1 MRKKVMAVMAAI
13 ECAISIL
20 CTSAAGRADSI
31 HEKELEEYIIEE
43 MSAANIP
50 GMGISIVSSEKELY
64 CAAYGAAQETE
75 SDYVLGSLSKSFTA
89 AAVMHLQEEEEL
101 SLEDTV
107 SDYLPEYS
115 AVSDVTISQLLHQ
128 TSGISSEER
137 MSDLQGNGQKG
148 TFEYANANYNLLG
161 EIVEAVSGLSYE
173 EYVSDN
179 ILDPLE
185 MTSTYSM
192 RTGAD
197 LSEKLLTGYQN
208 FFGFPFSLKHQHD
221 KEDDWIQVPS
231 GYMIS
236 DAKDMGK
243 YLQMYLNKGGD
254 ILSAESVDAM
264 LNEGVSMSSDRSMED
279 EFFEGTAEYGLGWM
293 AKQVDGQAVFY
304 HSGKTEGFTTM
315 MVLLPEQDLGITM
328 LFNSMDFLV
337 GQNLI
342 EQLEEGIVSLEM
354 GNTPERI
361 DSNAYLLQHG
371 ILDGA
376 MLLLIILSWMPIFLM
391 GIWWK
396 RRCQKPFSPWGLAM
410 DIVIH
415 IVLPTALVVILPGIV
430 PAFMVKRFVPDVYYV
445 LCAVILS
452 LYFGAVVKLLAGAVL
467 ALKKKKGSLPE
478 EEDKKGEPEQ
488 EKTEP
493 EKLGQE
499 EIRKEVP
506 PVQEKAVQKEPEK
519 KPSEKK
525 ESEEKKSKH
534 EGTGNRMPGQKRK
547 SKKKKKK

>member
-1 MRKKVMAVMAAI
+1 MRRKVMAVMTALV
-13 ECAISIL
+13 CTISIL
-20 CTSAAGRADSI
+20 CTGVVGKADSI
-31 HEKELEEYIIEE
+31 HEKELESYIIEE
-43 MSAANIP
+43 MSSANIP

-89 AAVMHLQEEEEL
+89 AAIMHLQEEDEL

-107 SDYLPEYS
+107 SDYLPKYS

-137 MSDLQGNGQKG
+137 MSNLQGKGQKG

-208 FFGFPFSLKHQHD
+208 FFGFPFPIKHQYD
-221 KEDDWIQVPS
+221 EEDDWIQVPS

-243 YLQMYLNKGGD
+243 YLQMYLNKGGG
-254 ILSAESVDAM
+254 ILSSESVSAM
-264 LNEGVSMSSDRSMED
+264 LNEGVDMSSDRSMED
-279 EFFEGTAEYGLGWM
+279 EFFEGTAKYGFGWM
-293 AKQVDGQAVFY
+293 TKQVDGQTVYY
-304 HSGKTEGFTTM
+304 HSGKTEGFTTV

-354 GNTPERI
+354 GNTPEQI
-361 DSNAYLLQHG
+361 DSHAYLIQHG
-371 ILDGA
+371 ILDGV
-376 MLLLIILSWMPIFLM
+376 MLLLVILSWMPVFLM
-391 GIWWK
+391 GMWWK
-396 RRCQKPFSPWGLAM
+396 RRCQKPLSPLGLAA
-410 DIVIH
+410 DVVIH
-415 IVLPTALVVILPGIV
+415 IVLPTALAVILPNIV
-430 PAFMVKRFVPDVYYV
+430 PIFMVKRFVPDVYYV
-445 LCAVILS
+445 LCAVIAS
-452 LYFGAVVKLLAGAVL
+452 LYFGAFVKLIAGVFL
-467 ALKKKKGSLPE
+467 TLKKKKGNLPE
-478 EEDKKGEPEQ
+478 EEDKKEEKEQ
-488 EKTEP
+488 EKTELKEP
-493 EKLGQE
+493 EQE
-499 EIRKEVP
+499 EIKKEV
-506 PVQEKAVQKEPEK
+506 PVQEKTEQKESGK
-519 KPSEKK
+519 KLSEKK
-525 ESEEKKSKH
+525 EPREEKPKQ
-534 EGTGNRMPGQKRK
+534 ERTGNRAPEQKRK
-547 SKKKKKK
+547 GNKKKRK